1 MLEINKNIIYVR
13 GASKGAIYNFN
24 DKNLYWINKESCT
37 LIEKIV
43 NEKNCSLTSE
53 EIEYVAKLKEMNL
66 YDDTYDTSE
75 INFDINS
82 NRKLELAWLEITQG
96 CNCRCLH
103 CYQGEEHIITSN
115 RLQASEWVDIIR
127 QLKLLDVSRVVVIG
141 GEPCIHK
148 DISVILKELADN
160 KIMTTLFTNAT
171 LIDDELFKIIVDN
184 KDCIKLKV
192 SLYGKTA
199 EIHDTITQVK
209 GSFDKLVSNV
219 KKLTAKGVRVDIAVV
234 VMRENQND
242 IEEIDKFIESLGAYY
257 SKFDVIRNVFGGT
270 QNQHTPTSKELINSV
285 KFRYP
290 KFKADKKRFIDNISK
305 NSCWHGKIA
314 ITDNGDV
321 IPCVFE
327 RDIIYGNIKQQTL
340 DNIIQSD
347 TIGKFWNMNFE
358 YIESCKDCEFRYA
371 CKDCRPLGKSVN
383 GNLYQKNPRC
393 CYNPHSGEWEE

>member
-1 MLEINKNIIYVR
+1 MFEINKNIIYVR
-13 GASKGAIYNFN
+13 GVAKGAIYNFN
-24 DKNLYWINKESCT
+24 DNNIYWINKESCA
-37 LIEKIV
+37 LIDKIMK
-43 NEKNCSLTSE
+43 EKNCLLTFE
-53 EIEYVAKLKEMNL
+53 EMEYVTKLKDMKL
-66 YDDTYDTSE
+66 YDEAYDIRE
-75 INFDINS
+75 IDFEGDS
-82 NRKLELAWLEITQG
+82 DRKLELAWLEITQG

-103 CYQGEEHIITSN
+103 CYQGDEHIITPD
-115 RLQASEWVDIIR
+115 RLQVNDWIDIIR
-127 QLKLLDVSRVVVIG
+127 QLKMNEISRVVVIG

-148 DISVILKELADN
+148 DVSVILKELADN

-171 LIDDELFKIIVDN
+171 LIDDEVFKIICDN

-199 EIHDTITQVK
+199 EVHDTITQVK
-209 GSFDKLVSNV
+209 GSFDKLVFNV
-219 KKLTAKGVRVDIAVV
+219 KKLTEEGVRVDVAVV
-234 VMRENQND
+234 VMRENQD
-242 IEEIDKFIESLGAYY
+242 GIEGIDKFIESLGAYY

-270 QNQHTPTSKELINSV
+270 QNQHTPTNKELISSV
-285 KFRYP
+285 KFRSP
-290 KFKADKKRFIDNISK
+290 KFKADKKRFLDNISQ

-327 RDIIYGNIKQQTL
+327 RDIIYGNLKQQTL
-340 DNIIQSD
+340 DEIIKSN
-347 TIGKFWNMNFE
+347 TVGKYWGMNFE

-393 CYNPHSGEWEE
+393 CYNPYSGEWEE